1 MTIGDRA
8 LIGAGSTI
16 TQNVGEDDLVV
27 ARGDAKTLKGG
38 AIKLREKYKSLKAY
52 ARRKL
57 MQW

>member
-1 MTIGDRA
+1 

-38 AIKLREKYKSLKAY
+38 AIKLREKYKSLKA
-52 ARRKL
+52 
-57 MQW
+57 